1 MINTKAA
8 LSDYI
13 ASDRRRNIQNC
24 SGAYLLFE
32 PLLAVFGAVRESYY
46 VRKYLQTLREYEY
59 FINVKS
65 GGVKRLMRLY
75 YGFRWKRLSNRYQIY
90 IHPNTVGKG
99 LYIPHFHGGVQL
111 NCIRMGDWCTV
122 SAGVVVGNKGSQENR
137 AVIGDRVELTI
148 GCKVIGRVTVGDGAV
163 VCPNSVVI
171 KDVPAGAV
179 VSGVPA
185 NIVSRSAE

>member
-1 MINTKAA
+1 MRVNKEFIDA
-8 LSDYI
+8 
-13 ASDRRRNIQNC
+13 DRQRNIQNC
-24 SGAYLLFE
+24 SKAYLLFE

-46 VRKYLQTLREYEY
+46 VRKYLRTLRKYEY
-59 FINVKS
+59 YTNV
-65 GGVKRLMRLY
+65 GAGQKRLMRLY

-111 NCIRMGDWCTV
+111 NCLSMGNYCTV
-122 SAGVVVGNKGSQENR
+122 SVGVIVGNKGSQENR
-137 AVIGDRVELTI
+137 ATIGNNVELTV
-148 GCKVIGRVTVGDGAV
+148 GCKIIGKITIGDNAV

-171 KDVPAGAV
+171 KDVPANAI

-185 NIVSRSAE
+185 KIVKIVD

>member
-1 MINTKAA
+1 MINTKAV

-13 ASDRRRNIQNC
+13 ASDRQRNIQNC
-24 SGAYLLFE
+24 SRVYLLFE

-46 VRKYLQTLREYEY
+46 VRKYLRTLRKYEY
-59 FINVKS
+59 YTNA
-65 GGVKRLMRLY
+65 GAGLKRLMGLY

-111 NCIRMGDWCTV
+111 NCISMGDWCTV

-171 KDVPAGAV
+171 RDVPAGAV